1 MIRAA
6 IVEDDG
12 EAADLLEGYIKRY
25 GEESGVVFSVD
36 KFGNA
41 ITFLESYDGNFDIV
55 FMDIE
60 MEDLDGVSAA
70 KLLRKRDKSITLI
83 FVTNMAQFAIKGYE
97 VEALDFIVKPVKYY
111 DFAFR
116 LKKAVSRLNAKEELY
131 LPISIAGGGV
141 AKLIVSHI
149 KYVEIMKHRIV
160 YHTEDGDFETY
171 GTLKDVESKLPPQH
185 FSRCNSCYLVNLK
198 FVVSVRDYTCDVAGE
213 KLKVSQ
219 PRKKEFMKA
228 LGDYIGGGLDV

>member
-1 MIRAA
+1 
-6 IVEDDG
+6 
-12 EAADLLEGYIKRY
+12 
-25 GEESGVVFSVD
+25 
-36 KFGNA
+36 
-41 ITFLESYDGNFDIV
+41 
-55 FMDIE
+55 
-60 MEDLDGVSAA
+60 
-70 KLLRKRDKSITLI
+70 
-83 FVTNMAQFAIKGYE
+83 
-97 VEALDFIVKPVKYY
+97 
-111 DFAFR
+111 
-116 LKKAVSRLNAKEELY
+116 
-131 LPISIAGGGV
+131 
-141 AKLIVSHI
+141 
-149 KYVEIMKHRIV
+149 MKHRIV